1 MSLTFQKD
9 HNRIATDRRREERE
23 VVHLATMSLVVQYRY
38 LPRRET
44 EKCGTRNTS
53 KRSRKKWV
61 MKENA
66 KQQHLGNEC
75 PLTTYLE
82 AI

>member
-23 VVHLATMSLVVQYRY
+23 VVLVVQYRY

>member
-23 VVHLATMSLVVQYRY
+23 VVLVVQYRY

-75 PLTTYLE
+75 PLATYLE